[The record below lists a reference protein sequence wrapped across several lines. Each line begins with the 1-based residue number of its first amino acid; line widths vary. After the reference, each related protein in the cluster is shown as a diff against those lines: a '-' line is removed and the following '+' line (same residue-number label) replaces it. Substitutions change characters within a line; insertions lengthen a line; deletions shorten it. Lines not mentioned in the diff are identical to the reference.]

1 MDDSYELFEYEP
13 KYATKK
19 LIVPLARKL
28 GQNSVVEL
36 DILTGFIQ
44 GKIKKPASILF
55 TESLLK

>member
-1 MDDSYELFEYEP
+1 MNFFEYEP

-44 GKIKKPASILF
+44 GKIKKPTSILF